1 MKYEFKDL
9 IYNNEK
15 IYSSTTTSD
24 LLLLPGDKITIKAIN
39 EENEENDKVLINIK
53 LQGSRETIP
62 VSLSFV

>member
-15 IYSSTTTSD
+15 IFSSTTTSD